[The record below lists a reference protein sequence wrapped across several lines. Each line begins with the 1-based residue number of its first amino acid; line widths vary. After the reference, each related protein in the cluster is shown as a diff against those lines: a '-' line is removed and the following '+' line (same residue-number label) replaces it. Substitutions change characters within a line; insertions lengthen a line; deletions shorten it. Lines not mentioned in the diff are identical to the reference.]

1 MKVTVTPQAERD
13 FGAQVRWL
21 HEHSPRAGRKASEQ
35 IVRALDLLADFPE
48 LGIEVGT
55 GLREKHVRFGR
66 DGFVIRYRIGVLT
79 VTVLRIF
86 HGSQDR

>member
-21 HEHSPRAGRKASEQ
+21 HEHSPRAGRKVAEQ
-35 IVRALDLLADFPE
+35 IVHAIDLLADFPE
-48 LGIEVGT
+48 LGAEVGT

-86 HGSQDR
+86 HARQAR